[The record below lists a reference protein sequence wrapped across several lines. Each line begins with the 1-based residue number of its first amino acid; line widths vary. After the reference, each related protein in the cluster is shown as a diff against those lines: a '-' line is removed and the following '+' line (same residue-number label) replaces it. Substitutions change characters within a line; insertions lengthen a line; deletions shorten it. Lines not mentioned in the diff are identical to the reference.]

1 MSLYVEEIRTQGI
14 YMSKK
19 DNWELKA
26 QNIKQG
32 VGVSRV

>member
-14 YMSKK
+14 YMCKK